1 VSKDGFDASIGLAFS
16 LELFKRYRRN
26 GVVRAELP
34 RAPGI
39 RGHCKAFLH
48 LVDGEIV
55 SVYLEDKQ
63 GQRLSSDKATLCRLD
78 AERGPFE
85 WQLLL
90 QPGPSEQASAGG
102 QLSNRA
108 PLPDTPASP
117 LEHSAVPRIISTIP
131 QDQLSTWDSQRR
143 DAFYITLANIDGE
156 NTIEDILGLV
166 PFSSDVV
173 DESLRLL
180 LEMKV
185 IVVSA

>member
-26 GVVRAELP
+26 GVVQAELP

-48 LVDGEIV
+48 LVNGEIV

-78 AERGPFE
+78 AEKGPFE
-85 WQLLL
+85 WRLQL
-90 QPGPSEQASAGG
+90 QPDAPEQASPGG
-102 QLSNRA
+102 QWSGQPPFSDA
-108 PLPDTPASP
+108 PASS
-117 LEHSAVPRIISTIP
+117 LEHSAVPKIISTIP
-131 QDQLSTWDSQRR
+131 QDQLSTWDSRRR
-143 DAFYITLANIDGE
+143 DAFYIILANIDGE

-166 PFSSDVV
+166 PLSSDLV
-173 DESLRLL
+173 DESLRHL

-185 IVVSA
+185 IVISA